1 MDYTPEILN
10 VEGIRQWEQ
19 IKKDYDNCP
28 LLLGNGFSLNFSARL
43 LYSNLYENYIQDCP
57 DEITSLFE
65 EFDSYNFEIIL
76 EHLESTERVCKAL
89 GIPQKQITRNKDLI
103 KEGLIDSINRIH
115 PTPDEIRL
123 EQIKRVAEQIK
134 DFDQIFTTNYD
145 LFLYYLIL
153 ESKKFGDYFYFENRE
168 DDRFKLFNPGDAL
181 NTNHI
186 YYLHGALFIFD
197 KSINTIKI
205 KRDDNWLIQVITK
218 EITKDNYPLF
228 ISEGTY
234 KTKLKAIQ
242 SNNYLTYCFRNL
254 QENKSSNLVVFGQSL
269 SEQDLHIVHAIDEN
283 YENLAYGIRI
293 SVNKKMNEIKAEL
306 NRIRSLFKK
315 TDVEF
320 FDSSTLFKF
329 E

>member
-89 GIPQKQITRNKDLI
+89 GIPQKRITRNKDLI

-115 PTPDEIRL
+115 PTPDEICL

-153 ESKKFGDYFYFENRE
+153 ESKKFGDYFYFENRD

-293 SVNKKMNEIKAEL
+293 SVNKRMNEIKAEL